1 MNKQPHGTWVGIPE
15 ESTLTSGPEYVA
27 LLVEWD
33 EPMDLPIDEAIA
45 EAADEAIAEAAA
57 EAAAEP
63 IVEEIAETQVTRK
76 TLATRLDQLP
86 VRTIAVAVGA
96 LGAIGLAAWGIHRLR
111 AA

>member
-1 MNKQPHGTWVGIPE
+1 MNKQPHGTWVSIPE

-27 LLVEWD
+27 LMVEWD
-33 EPMDLPIDEAIA
+33 EPMDLPIDETIA
-45 EAADEAIAEAAA
+45 EAADE
-57 EAAAEP
+57 P
-63 IVEEIAETQVTRK
+63 VVEEIAEAQVTRK

-86 VRTIAVAVGA
+86 VRTIAAAVGA